1 MLNPYLDFL
10 IDPIFQ
16 GVNRLFVL
24 SFENKEDRTVQTKY
38 FLPNV
43 EIKDYNVMI
52 DGRKFFDQPVK
63 NDLRTFD
70 NIQKIA
76 IGQGD
81 DYTTGCLLD
90 YNYFNNYYKMISID
104 LSKQQALDAD
114 SKAIK
119 QTNFTANLAREG
131 NTNTTMVFI
140 IEEAKE
146 TILDFS

>member
-1 MLNPYLDFL
+1 
-10 IDPIFQ
+10 
-16 GVNRLFVL
+16 
-24 SFENKEDRTVQTKY
+24 
-38 FLPNV
+38 
-43 EIKDYNVMI
+43 MI

>member
-24 SFENKEDRTVQTKY
+24 SFENKVDRTVQTKY